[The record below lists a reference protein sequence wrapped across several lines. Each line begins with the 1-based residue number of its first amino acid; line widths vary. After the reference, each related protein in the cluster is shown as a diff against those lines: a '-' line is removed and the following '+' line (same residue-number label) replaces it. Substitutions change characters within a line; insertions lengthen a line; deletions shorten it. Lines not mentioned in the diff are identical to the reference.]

1 MTTQEQLTN
10 KVINMNPGLKNKW
23 ALVTGASRGV
33 GQQIAIGLAQY
44 GVNLVLQSTNI
55 NNQKKTVNLLEK
67 YDVNIVNVA
76 GSLES
81 NEEIAQFVS
90 DAELKSGGIDILYN
104 NAAIMTP
111 AISLFKTPQ
120 SDYEKSFQ
128 INVLSMIQIC
138 SYFAPKMKSR
148 GFGRIINVS
157 SGIKDTPILDAY
169 SVSKAAVDKY
179 TRDLAIEL
187 SDTGVL
193 ANLLD
198 PGWCRTD
205 LGGENAFNEVTSVI
219 PGALIPA
226 MLGNEGT
233 EAPKGIL
240 FAAQD
245 YTGLKLS

>member
-1 MTTQEQLTN
+1 
-10 KVINMNPGLKNKW
+10 MNSSLKNKW

-44 GVNLVLQSTNI
+44 GVNLVLHSSNI
-55 NNQKKTVNLLEK
+55 ENQKSTVDLLKK
-67 YDVNIVNVA
+67 YNINIVNVA

-81 NEEIAQFVS
+81 SEEITQFVT
-90 DAELKSGGIDILYN
+90 DAELMSGGIDILYN
-104 NAAIMTP
+104 NAAVMTSATP
-111 AISLFKTPQ
+111 LFETLQ
-120 SDYEKSFQ
+120 CDYEKSFQ
-128 INVLSMIQIC
+128 VNLFSMIQIC

-193 ANLLD
+193 ANMLD

-205 LGGENAFNEVTSVI
+205 LGGDSAFNDVTSVL

-226 MLGNEGT
+226 MLGNEGA
-233 EAPKGIL
+233 EAPKGLL